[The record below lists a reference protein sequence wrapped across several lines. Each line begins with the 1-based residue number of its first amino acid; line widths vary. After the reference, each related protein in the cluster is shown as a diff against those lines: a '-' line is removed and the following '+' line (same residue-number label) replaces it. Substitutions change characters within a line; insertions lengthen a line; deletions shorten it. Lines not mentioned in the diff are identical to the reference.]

1 MPETCPQ
8 CGRRRARRSC
18 PALGVSI
25 CSRCCGADRLV
36 RIACPPTCAHLKAHE
51 PFQLKRQ
58 GERYRDAWLE
68 TVRGVSEE
76 EARALGVLERCLM
89 AAVADDERA
98 TDDDLERVLEELDSL
113 LSPIEI
119 IAGPPAAR
127 TRTVLSEVERAL
139 GSGLVSRDALRAAIP
154 RVGLILTALRDPAAP
169 RAFLRGLAAWV
180 ASRPAA
186 SPPPERSGLIVTP
199 QDLREGQ

>member
-1 MPETCPQ
+1 
-8 CGRRRARRSC
+8 
-18 PALGVSI
+18 
-25 CSRCCGADRLV
+25 V

-51 PFQLKRQ
+51 PFQLRRQ

-68 TVRGVSEE
+68 TVQGASEE

-98 TDDDLERVLEELDSL
+98 TDNDLERVLDELDSL

-127 TRTVLSEVERAL
+127 TRVVLSEAERAL
-139 GSGLVSRDALRAAIP
+139 GAGLISQDALRSAIP
-154 RVGLILTALRDPAAP
+154 RVSLILTALQDPDAP

-180 ASRPAA
+180 AGRPAS

-199 QDLREGQ
+199 RDLREGQ